1 MKLFVYLAFSLIR
14 AYDLVVHLLS
24 DLVSSTNSYKLVQD
38 KEARLAT
45 DLSLAQAQ
53 LFPIRKENARL
64 ARENHD
70 LHNDSI
76 RLNDEI
82 RNSIEDNG
90 RQAQKLQEEIQDLMF
105 LCEAQQEQ
113 LRSKSEAMDKLR
125 YVSGPVV
132 ILFHRVVHIY
142 LVLRLCIVCK
152 KTLS

>member
-53 LFPIRKENARL
+53 LFPLRKENARL

-142 LVLRLCIVCK
+142 LVLRL
-152 KTLS
+152 